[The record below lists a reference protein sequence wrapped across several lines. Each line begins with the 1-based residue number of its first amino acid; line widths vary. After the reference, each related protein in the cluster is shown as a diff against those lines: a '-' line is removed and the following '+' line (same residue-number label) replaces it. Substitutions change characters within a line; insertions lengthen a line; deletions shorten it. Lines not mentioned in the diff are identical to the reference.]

1 MLRSPLGKVWTMG
14 GEEKGLATKG
24 SPRTRSCREGG
35 SEGVAEVGGSG
46 VVMDTEARSPPDA
59 GKDPMHRDV

>member
-1 MLRSPLGKVWTMG
+1 MG

-24 SPRTRSCREGG
+24 SPWTRSCREGG